1 MLHIGICLC
10 YKCYKWK
17 ENALL
22 LLTNCYLCCNGNLCS
37 LLQTRFIYKYNTK
50 FTYSTCIL

>member
-22 LLTNCYLCCNGNLCS
+22 LLTNCYLCCNGNLCT
-37 LLQTRFIYKYNTK
+37 LLQTRFICKYNTK
-50 FTYSTCIL
+50 FTYSTSIL